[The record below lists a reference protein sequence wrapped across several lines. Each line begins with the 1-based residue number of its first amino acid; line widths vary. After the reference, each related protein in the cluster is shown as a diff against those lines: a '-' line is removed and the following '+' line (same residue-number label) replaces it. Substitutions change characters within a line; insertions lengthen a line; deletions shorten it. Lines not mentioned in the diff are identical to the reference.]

1 MLILQVK
8 INLLNFLSVNNLSV
22 LTASADILDH
32 VQIGKNIYEQFVENR
47 IKDST
52 PLWEKMKKRNLKTF
66 QAQSKVVRCKLN
78 DKIIKIKEQRSLKR
92 RSLIMSRQRK
102 EIDLKR
108 IIGCYELSVIPPAFF
123 LQDGTP
129 HPCLDKPKVTPLH
142 NLQLTSISINFLIQ
156 KVFMDLLIFHRFRD
170 KAVHKEKR

>member
-1 MLILQVK
+1 MGKNEETKFENISS
-8 INLLNFLSVNNLSV
+8 SVN
-22 LTASADILDH
+22 
-32 VQIGKNIYEQFVENR
+32 
-47 IKDST
+47 
-52 PLWEKMKKRNLKTF
+52 
-66 QAQSKVVRCKLN
+66 CKLN

-108 IIGCYELSVIPPAFF
+108 IIGCYELSVVPPALF
-123 LQDGTP
+123 LQDGMP

-142 NLQLTSISINFLIQ
+142 NLQLTSIFINFLIQ

-170 KAVHKEKR
+170 GRGGGG